1 MKPIEI
7 NTNMNWRLSTFTVIA
22 LATLISGCSGERSG
36 ATGWA
41 YNSSQN
47 GGFERQ
53 PFFEQETAPG
63 LVFIEGG
70 TFTMGQVEEDLSMEW
85 DNIPRRVTVSSFYMD
100 ETEVTNSFWLEY
112 LFWLQRVYGDSYP
125 EVVDRALPDTLVW
138 REKLSFNEPFVD
150 YYLRHPAYRDYP
162 VVGISWTQANNF
174 CKWRSDRVNEQLLVR
189 EGLIAHNPD
198 GQMDEDHFTTAAY
211 MNGQYQGEPVAE
223 GLTDYRPNS
232 SGYRN
237 VKFEDGLFQPAYR
250 LPTEAEW
257 EFAAL
262 GLIGNS
268 YAELI
273 TDRRTYPWDGHYTRD
288 DNSRSGSYGSMNA
301 NFSRG
306 RGDYMGVAG
315 NLNDGAA
322 ATTAVYQYAPNDY
335 GLYNMAGNVNEWV
348 MDVYRPYNSV
358 DAEEFRPFR
367 GNVFQTTELNSE
379 GVVADKIDYVIY
391 DVSGLESDLRNYQ
404 NAAAKNFIDEE
415 ANLVENIFSSLQAAK
430 DESKLK
436 NREEAMEMLAEAKE
450 IIVDSELLIAPDL
463 LDIFVDNIQSAP
475 GELVKRN
482 MTVEESLGR
491 DNYRE
496 ADNIDYKD
504 GDFQSSI
511 YYGDDGFKQEGN
523 RMYGYGKTSLINNQ
537 SRVYKGGGWNDR
549 SYYLSPGTRRFL
561 DENKSSAA
569 IGFRCAMDRMGSQT
583 MNSPR

>member
-1 MKPIEI
+1 
-7 NTNMNWRLSTFTVIA
+7 MNWRLSTFTVIA

-379 GVVADKIDYVIY
+379 GVIADKIDYVIY